1 MPYLASEEIS
11 DVAIDGGPEG
21 VEIPMKIIKSA
32 KNCLKSG
39 GKFLF
44 VTSSLSNYQKLVDL
58 TKKEGFNV
66 EIKAK
71 KKLFFEELI
80 LVQAKTKN

>member
-11 DVAIDGGPEG
+11 DVATDGGPEG
-21 VEIPMKIIKSA
+21 VVIPMKIIKSA
-32 KNCLKSG
+32 KNCIKQG

-44 VTSSLSNYQKLVDL
+44 VSSSLSNYEKLAEL
-58 TKKEGFNV
+58 TRKEGFDV

-80 LVQAKTKN
+80 LIEAKLL